1 MLKLLIRYATF
12 ILGSYYIFRKLL
24 NINENFKA
32 DYVILSFEGICL
44 SVTAYLLP
52 EDMQHVTY
60 PLLIFALFWY
70 FAVVTPERKS
80 TVFVTTTLSVAIML
94 ALYTFSFLLDG
105 IICGALGY
113 YLSIPITDTY
123 VIISSIP
130 TAVFVLFLCRFIF
143 RIPRFK
149 NGMPFLKKE
158 IIANMRFFI
167 SFFIIFIY
175 MAFILFVATNS
186 HVTFQAIIILAFSIF
201 SAGIL
206 LIFWWRTQL
215 RTTYLSAL
223 NLQNYYLL
231 QKQIEDCEKT
241 IAELRQENTQL
252 SQMLKKKLHIPCKDK
267 TTYKGILKCFPG
279 F

>member
-24 NINENFKA
+24 KITGNFKA

-60 PLLIFALFWY
+60 PLLIFALFLY
-70 FAVVTPERKS
+70 FAMVTPERKS

-130 TAVFVLFLCRFIF
+130 TAVFVLLLCRFTF

-149 NGMPFLKKE
+149 NGMPFLRKE
-158 IIANMRFFI
+158 IIANIGFFI

-175 MAFILFVATNS
+175 MTFILFVATNS
-186 HVTFQAIIILAFSIF
+186 QVTFQAVIILAFSIF
-201 SAGIL
+201 FAGIL

-231 QKQIEDCEKT
+231 QKQIEDCQKT
-241 IAELRQENTQL
+241 MAELRQENTQL
-252 SQMLKKKLHIPCKDK
+252 SRVLEKTMRLLKGQNSLQRI
-267 TTYKGILKCFPG
+267 F
-279 F
+279 